1 MYKICG
7 KNGRDGDETI
17 QNKWHDK
24 RLRNLRN
31 YKRFFRFFFASF
43 CFRQRKAFACF
54 GFLSEG
60 SLLICV
66 LRCFFL
72 SLSLFPSSSVF
83 HFVPGRQF
91 IYGFAFIKKIF
102 IHVFLFIFL
111 RAALNLFCVTGC
123 LPVCLCMCVYLCVCG
138 RCCIRVCAVPVVLL
152 LFNIN

>member
-31 YKRFFRFFFASF
+31 YKRFFRFSSFLF

-66 LRCFFL
+66 LLCFLFSIPL
-72 SLSLFPSSSVF
+72 SFPLPFSLF

-123 LPVCLCMCVYLCVCG
+123 LPVCLCMCVCICVS
-138 RCCIRVCAVPVVLL
+138 VW
-152 LFNIN
+152 